1 MTARCCDPRCTDGPP
16 EHDEPR
22 PRWAVDGERLC
33 VRCGTL
39 LERRLSE
46 LPACRDAL
54 RANLAKT
61 GGGSNVGN
69 KPTKGSPPIPLN
81 IAAHD
86 HLTLMQATV
95 TLWALMVREERNLR
109 GPDRNDLRVL
119 CGWLSSQLPWLLTHP
134 AVGDLA
140 DEVRNLVRIAEA
152 LAQTREQWHP
162 LDPPCPGCGEHAV
175 GRWDG
180 ADHIDCKACERVWQE
195 KEYPSFVRLAL
206 DNSGGRVT
214 AKEAISLLEVK
225 PELFRQMVSRGKVH
239 KLGTLDG
246 IAQYRA
252 SDVHTLVT
260 RRKADA
266 VVDDDAA

>member
-1 MTARCCDPRCTDGPP
+1 MTARCADPRCSDGPP
-16 EHDEPR
+16 EHNKPR

-33 VRCGTL
+33 VRCATL

-81 IAAHD
+81 IDAHD

-95 TLWALMVREERNLR
+95 TSWVRLVCEDRGLR

-119 CGWLSSQLPWLLTHP
+119 CGWLGSQLPWLLTHP
-134 AVGDLA
+134 LVGYLA
-140 DEVRNLVRIAEA
+140 DEVRDLVRIAEA
-152 LAQTREQWHP
+152 LAQTQPRWHP
-162 LDPPCPGCGEHAV
+162 LDPPCPGCSEHAL

-180 ADHIDCKACERVWQE
+180 ADHIDCRNCERRWHE
-195 KEYPSFVRLAL
+195 REYPSFVRLAL

-214 AKEAISLLEVK
+214 AREGAAMLGVTYGT
-225 PELFRQMVSRGKVH
+225 FRNMVADKDVQLT

-246 IAQYRA
+246 LAQYRA
-252 SDVHTLVT
+252 SDVDALV
-260 RRKADA
+260 KAKGT
-266 VVDDDAA
+266 AA